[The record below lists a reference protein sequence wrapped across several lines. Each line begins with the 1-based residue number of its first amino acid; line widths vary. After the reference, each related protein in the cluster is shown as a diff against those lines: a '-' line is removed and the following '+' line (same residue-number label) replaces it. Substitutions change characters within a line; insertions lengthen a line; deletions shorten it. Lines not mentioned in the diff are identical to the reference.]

1 MLNRRVVLH
10 AIVSTQVD
18 GSVTVN
24 SMTDKSELH
33 INGNILG
40 KLQVNSMNGGSRI
53 RVSGDVRDGINANSM
68 NGNSQIQVSGTCG
81 QETTAGGLTGGSKI
95 TGSGCEYWDY
105 NDPNMWNNDHWDND
119 WKHDNDNWSHW
130 DSATGVRVSVACL
143 LAGAAAAL

>member
-1 MLNRRVVLH
+1 
-10 AIVSTQVD
+10 
-18 GSVTVN
+18 
-24 SMTDKSELH
+24 
-33 INGNILG
+33 
-40 KLQVNSMNGGSRI
+40 MNGGSRI

-81 QETTAGGLTGGSKI
+81 QETTAGSLNGGSKI

-105 NDPNMWNNDHWDND
+105 NDPNMWNNDYWDND

-130 DSATGVRVSVACL
+130 DSATGVRVSVLACL